1 MVDLPSISM
10 SLLPKTMLR
19 CLRVG
24 SSRPGSTALT
34 LDQEGSR
41 QSLRDSQGFEVDEV
55 DEGDGCSPNHAEQ
68 TSSRVQGEAGVAVV
82 HNHELLEHLGV
93 FVE

>member
-41 QSLRDSQGFEVDEV
+41 QSLRDSQGFEVDE
-55 DEGDGCSPNHAEQ
+55 GDGCSPNHAEQ
-68 TSSRVQGEAGVAVV
+68 TSSRVHGEAGVAIV

>member
-10 SLLPKTMLR
+10 SLLPKTTLR

-41 QSLRDSQGFEVDEV
+41 QSLRDGQGLKV
-55 DEGDGCSPNHAEQ
+55 DEGDGCSPNHAEH